1 MENKKKTFSLIIFSV
16 FLCFSLFFFYVFLLS
31 SFVSAQSG
39 GASLYLAPPS
49 GTYFVGDT
57 LSVSIYVNTDG
68 QSVNAIEA
76 LLTFPPD
83 KLQIV
88 SPSAGKSVIDV
99 WVGQPGYSNEEGT
112 ISFRG
117 AIPNPGLKVSQGLI
131 STLTFRVKSV
141 GKAVISFSDGSK
153 VLLNDG
159 KGTDVLSS
167 TSGAI
172 FDLTLPPPQGPV
184 VVSPTHPDQSRWY
197 NNANVVLSWSGN
209 GDNSVSYVLDG
220 EPLTTPDD
228 IPENRKDGV
237 SYSGVPSDV
246 HYFHVRAHNEDVWG
260 GTTHFAIKVDNV
272 TPAKFPINIDPRA
285 YTASRQPVITFD
297 TSDTNSGLDHFEI
310 KIIPLSEPTKV
321 EASGSTREFFIE
333 TNSPYIPNLTPGKY
347 DAIVRAYDKAGNVQE
362 AKERL
367 VILSQALQA
376 IEWVIPS
383 SWWGFFLLIIL
394 LLVSAYLA
402 HHHYGRYAHA
412 SFRHNSG
419 PENDA
424 EIAKKLSQLHE
435 YQKRYGHLVLVT
447 FISISLLIGLSSKTL
462 AMGSEGS
469 GISSPIITT
478 VSENISN
485 NELFYV
491 GGSHPTTGA
500 FITIYLE
507 NEATGEVRNFT
518 SVTDKKGDWFYS
530 SHDFLSVGSYVLW
543 AQASAGNLESP
554 PTPREEIKVEKTAIT
569 LGSSRISYEVL
580 YGFLALSFLIATITL
595 LIRAYYY
602 YHKTKL
608 KHSLLMKEISEA
620 EESIRRGFAMI
631 KRDIENELSSI
642 AKIKVSSQ
650 IRTEEQER
658 EKQLLSDLRTVEE
671 NIGKEVWD
679 IRGVA

>member
-16 FLCFSLFFFYVFLLS
+16 FLCFSFLTFYVFLLS

-228 IPENRKDGV
+228 IPEKNKDGV
-237 SYSGVPSDV
+237 SYSNVPSGV

-260 GTTHFAIKVDNV
+260 GTTHFAIKVDNAP
-272 TPAKFPINIDPRA
+272 PAKFSINIEPRA
-285 YTASRQPVITFD
+285 YTSSRQPVITFD

-518 SVTDKKGDWFYS
+518 SVTDKKGDWFYAS
-530 SHDFLSVGSYVLW
+530 SDFLPVGSYVLW
-543 AQASAGNLESP
+543 AQASVGTLESP
-554 PTPREEIKVEKTAIT
+554 PTPREEIEVEKTAIN

-580 YGFLALSFLIATITL
+580 YGFLSLLFLVATLIL